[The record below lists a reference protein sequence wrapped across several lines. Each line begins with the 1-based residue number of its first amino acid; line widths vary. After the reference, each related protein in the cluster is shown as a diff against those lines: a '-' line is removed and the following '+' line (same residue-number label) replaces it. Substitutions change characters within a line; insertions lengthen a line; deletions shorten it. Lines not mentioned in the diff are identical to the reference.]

1 MKPHQ
6 LFLFVEGEGDRQ
18 AVPVLVKRLLKERG
32 VQDRL
37 VVASNPFVVGEF
49 PALRGR
55 ANDFAPWKRF
65 LELGL
70 RKYSME
76 SCLLLLDGDTPKQ
89 KGVPFCAMN
98 AARDLARIAEDRG
111 AGSSFSASIVF
122 ARQEFESWLI
132 AGAASLAGK
141 SLADG
146 RGIFPLNLSAPE
158 GDIEESPRNAKGFFE
173 SVLSNNYR
181 PSLHQASITSLVD
194 LNLIRQRKMRSF
206 RRLENAIDEMISSL
220 DTGRHIVSPIG
231 PD

>member
-1 MKPHQ
+1 MKPRQ

-37 VVASNPFVVGEF
+37 VVASNPFVVGEL

-70 RKYSME
+70 RKCRME
-76 SCLLLLDGDTPKQ
+76 ACLLLLDGDTPNQ
-89 KGVPFCAMN
+89 KGLPFCAVN
-98 AARDLARIAEDRG
+98 AARDLARIAEERG
-111 AGSSFSASIVF
+111 AGASFSASIVF

-146 RGIFPLNLSAPE
+146 KGNFPVNLSTPE

-173 SVLSNNYR
+173 GVLSSNYR
-181 PSLHQASITSLVD
+181 PNLHQAAITGLVD
-194 LNLIRQRKMRSF
+194 LNMIRDRQMRSF
-206 RRLENAIDEMISSL
+206 RRLENAIDEIVSTL
-220 DTGRHIVSPIG
+220 TTGRHIVSPIELN
-231 PD
+231 